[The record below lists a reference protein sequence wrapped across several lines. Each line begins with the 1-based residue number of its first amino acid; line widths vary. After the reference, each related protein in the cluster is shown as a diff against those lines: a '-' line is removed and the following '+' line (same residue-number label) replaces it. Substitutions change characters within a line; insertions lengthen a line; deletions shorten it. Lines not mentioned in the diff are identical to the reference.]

1 MSLDGHAGFGA
12 NSQSNKKLR
21 FEAPPMRTF
30 DFPTLAERLLP
41 SVLAAGAVQM
51 RLYERCIAV
60 EQKADSSPVTAADRE
75 SEAILLEGLWNAARG
90 VPVVAEESMSLGVAP
105 PKGTTF
111 FLVDPLDGTR
121 EFVEHRGEFTINVG
135 LVVGKVPVFGLI
147 YAPVFGALYVT
158 LGAGRAVETQIRP
171 GGPAVS
177 LASCPLRELRTRAPN
192 VDALTVLESR
202 SHRTDQIEDF
212 LAGYSIAEVKRAGS
226 SLKFCLIARGDA
238 DFYVRLGP
246 TREWDTASGQAILE
260 AAGGSV
266 TTLSGKSLIYGNCQD
281 NYYNPNFVA
290 WARAPIPKREQAARA

>member
-1 MSLDGHAGFGA
+1 
-12 NSQSNKKLR
+12 
-21 FEAPPMRTF
+21 MRTF
-30 DFPTLAERLLP
+30 DFPALAERLLP

-51 RLYERCIAV
+51 RLYESGTIV

-75 SEAILLEGLWNAARG
+75 AEAILLDGLWHAARG

-135 LVVGKVPVFGLI
+135 LVVGKKPVFGLI
-147 YAPVFGALYVT
+147 YAPVLGALYVT
-158 LGAGRAVETQIRP
+158 LGGGKAFETSIAAGSN
-171 GGPAVS
+171 GVS
-177 LASCPLRELRTRAPN
+177 LRSCPLRELRTRTPN
-192 VDALTVLESR
+192 FEALTVLESR
-202 SHRTDQIEDF
+202 SHRTEQIEAF
-212 LAGYSIAEVKRAGS
+212 LADYSIAEVKRAGS

-260 AAGGSV
+260 AAGGCV
-266 TTLSGKSLIYGNCQD
+266 TTLAGHPLVYGNGAD
-281 NYYNPNFVA
+281 AFYNPNFIA
-290 WARAPIPKREQAARA
+290 WGRTPIPKRLR